1 MVDATVVGFGDAF
14 GSGVWFQTCFL
25 LDAQGYR
32 VAVGFSAS
40 SLIALNYRSIPTNSK
55 DAVVLTYLHEITAG
69 VCRFTAGRNAGR

>member
-1 MVDATVVGFGDAF
+1 MVDATLVGFGDTF

-40 SLIALNYRSIPTNSK
+40 SLIALNYLSIPTNSK
-55 DAVVLTYLHEITAG
+55 DAVVLT
-69 VCRFTAGRNAGR
+69 